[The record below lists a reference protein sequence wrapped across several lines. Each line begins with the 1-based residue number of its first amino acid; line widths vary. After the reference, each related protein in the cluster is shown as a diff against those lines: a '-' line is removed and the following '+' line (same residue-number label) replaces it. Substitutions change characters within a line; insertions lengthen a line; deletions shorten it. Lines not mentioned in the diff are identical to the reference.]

1 MAQQTVSIGSS
12 ANDGTG
18 DPLRTAFTKINA
30 NFTELYGSTAEAND
44 LLEDTS
50 PQLGGNLDINGWNI
64 TSARSNE
71 NIRVIPNG
79 TGTVE
84 LEGNTNVTGNLTA
97 TGDIV
102 ANGNINLGNAAGD
115 QVKVTGV
122 FEADQLQIDGTTLT
136 STVTN
141 GDITITSMGG
151 GSVIVE
157 GITIHD
163 HTISADLTNADLLLA
178 SQGTGSI
185 FVDALKIRGTTINSD
200 DSTKI
205 TLAEAV
211 DITGAL
217 TAATSLTLATGA
229 TVTGVLD
236 EDAMGTDSATQL
248 ATQQS
253 IKAYAD
259 TKAVQTG
266 STNNTVTT
274 VTGANTFQGEANLT
288 FDGSTLA
295 VTGAGTFSTSLG
307 VTGTLTTADIAT
319 TGTHTVTGQSDI
331 DWVRIKDNK
340 ITTNATNA
348 NLEFSANGTGVVDV
362 QNAMTTIGQT
372 VTGVLTVD
380 GSAAID
386 NLTINGNTITATS
399 SNGGIVLQPN
409 GTGTVM
415 INGDSA
421 SVTGRLDVLSL
432 TINSDIFI
440 AGGCKIQPLSTNQ
453 DLVLEANGTGSVV
466 LDQISITD
474 NTITTH
480 VSNADLKLDTD
491 GTGYLDILTD
501 TQSTVGSAGGASA
514 LPGAPTGYVKIK
526 IGGTLRVIPFWD
538 QA

>member
-1 MAQQTVSIGSS
+1 MAQQSVSIGSS

-44 LLEDTS
+44 IIEDTS
-50 PQLGGNLDINGWNI
+50 PQLGGDLDVSTFDIVSVSDRNI
-64 TSARSNE
+64 D
-71 NIRVIPNG
+71 IDPNG
-79 TGTVE
+79 TGTIE
-84 LEGNTNVTGNLTA
+84 LKANTNITGNLVA
-97 TGDIV
+97 TGDIT
-102 ANGNINLGNAAGD
+102 ANGNINLGDAAGD

-136 STVTN
+136 STITN

-163 HTISADLTNADLLLA
+163 HTISADLTNADLFLA

-185 FVDALKIRGTTINSD
+185 FVDALKINGTTISSD
-200 DSTKI
+200 DSTKVTI
-205 TLAEAV
+205 AEVV

-217 TAATSLTLATGA
+217 TASTSLTLATGT

-274 VTGANTFQGEANLT
+274 VTGANAFQGEANLT
-288 FDGSTLA
+288 FNGSLLA

-386 NLTINGNTITATS
+386 NLNINGNTITATS

-440 AGGCKIQPLSTNQ
+440 AGGGKIQPLSTNQ
-453 DLVLEANGTGSVV
+453 DLTLESNGTGSVV
-466 LDQISITD
+466 VDQVSITD

-480 VSNADLKLDTD
+480 VSNADLRLDTD

-526 IGGTLRVIPFWD
+526 IGGTLRVMPFWD

>member
-1 MAQQTVSIGSS
+1 M
-12 ANDGTG
+12 
-18 DPLRTAFTKINA
+18 
-30 NFTELYGSTAEAND
+30 
-44 LLEDTS
+44 
-50 PQLGGNLDINGWNI
+50 
-64 TSARSNE
+64 
-71 NIRVIPNG
+71 
-79 TGTVE
+79 
-84 LEGNTNVTGNLTA
+84 
-97 TGDIV
+97 
-102 ANGNINLGNAAGD
+102 
-115 QVKVTGV
+115 
-122 FEADQLQIDGTTLT
+122 
-136 STVTN
+136 
-141 GDITITSMGG
+141 
-151 GSVIVE
+151 
-157 GITIHD
+157 
-163 HTISADLTNADLLLA
+163 
-178 SQGTGSI
+178 
-185 FVDALKIRGTTINSD
+185 
-200 DSTKI
+200 
-205 TLAEAV
+205 
-211 DITGAL
+211 
-217 TAATSLTLATGA
+217 ATGA

-440 AGGCKIQPLSTNQ
+440 AGGGKIQPLSTNQ

>member
-1 MAQQTVSIGSS
+1 MAQQSVSIGSS

-44 LLEDTS
+44 IIEDTS
-50 PQLGGNLDINGWNI
+50 PQLGGNLDVSTFDIVSVSDRNI
-64 TSARSNE
+64 D
-71 NIRVIPNG
+71 IDPNG
-79 TGTVE
+79 TGTIE
-84 LEGNTNVTGNLTA
+84 LKANTNITGNLVA
-97 TGDIV
+97 TGDIT
-102 ANGNINLGNAAGD
+102 ANGNINLGDAAGD

-136 STVTN
+136 STITN

-163 HTISADLTNADLLLA
+163 HTISADLTNADLFLA

-185 FVDALKIRGTTINSD
+185 FVDALKINGTTISSD
-200 DSTKI
+200 DSTKVTI
-205 TLAEAV
+205 AEVV

-217 TAATSLTLATGA
+217 TASTSLTLATGT

-274 VTGANTFQGEANLT
+274 VTGANAFQGEANLT
-288 FDGSTLA
+288 FDGNTLA

-386 NLTINGNTITATS
+386 NLNINGNTITATS

-440 AGGCKIQPLSTNQ
+440 AGGGKIQPLSTNQ
-453 DLVLEANGTGSVV
+453 DLTLESNGTGSVV
-466 LDQISITD
+466 VDQVSITD

-480 VSNADLKLDTD
+480 VSNADLRLDTD

-526 IGGTLRVIPFWD
+526 IGGTLRVMPFWD

>member
-1 MAQQTVSIGSS
+1 MAQQSVSIGSS

-44 LLEDTS
+44 IIEDTS
-50 PQLGGNLDINGWNI
+50 PQLGGDLDVSTFDIVSVSDRNI
-64 TSARSNE
+64 D
-71 NIRVIPNG
+71 IDPNG
-79 TGTVE
+79 TGTIE
-84 LEGNTNVTGNLTA
+84 LKANTNITGNLVA
-97 TGDIV
+97 TGDIT
-102 ANGNINLGNAAGD
+102 ANGNINLGDAAGD

-136 STVTN
+136 STITN

-163 HTISADLTNADLLLA
+163 HTISADLTNADLFLA

-185 FVDALKIRGTTINSD
+185 FVDALKINGTTISSD
-200 DSTKI
+200 DSTKVTI
-205 TLAEAV
+205 AEVV

-217 TAATSLTLATGA
+217 TASTSLTLATGT

-274 VTGANTFQGEANLT
+274 VTGANAFQGEANLT
-288 FDGSTLA
+288 FDGNTLA

-386 NLTINGNTITATS
+386 NLNINGNTITATS

-440 AGGCKIQPLSTNQ
+440 AGGGKIQPLSTNQ
-453 DLVLEANGTGSVV
+453 DLTLESNGTGSVV
-466 LDQISITD
+466 VDQVSITD

-480 VSNADLKLDTD
+480 VSNADLRLDTD

-526 IGGTLRVIPFWD
+526 IGGTLRVMPFWD

>member
-1 MAQQTVSIGSS
+1 MAQQSVSIGSS

-44 LLEDTS
+44 IIEDTS
-50 PQLGGNLDINGWNI
+50 PQLGGDLDVSTFDIVSVSDRNI
-64 TSARSNE
+64 D
-71 NIRVIPNG
+71 IDPNG
-79 TGTVE
+79 TGTIE
-84 LEGNTNVTGNLTA
+84 LKANTNITGNLVA
-97 TGDIV
+97 TGDIT
-102 ANGNINLGNAAGD
+102 ANGNINLGDAAGD

-136 STVTN
+136 STITN

-163 HTISADLTNADLLLA
+163 HTISADLTNADLFLA

-185 FVDALKIRGTTINSD
+185 FVDALKINGTTISSD
-200 DSTKI
+200 DSTKVTI
-205 TLAEAV
+205 AEVV

-217 TAATSLTLATGA
+217 TASTSLTLATGT

-253 IKAYAD
+253 IKAYSD

-274 VTGANTFQGEANLT
+274 VTGANAFQGEANLT
-288 FDGSTLA
+288 FNGSTLA

-331 DWVRIKDNK
+331 DWVQIKDNK
-340 ITTNATNA
+340 ITTNSTNA
-348 NLEFSANGTGVVDV
+348 NLELAASGTGVIDV
-362 QNAMTTIGQT
+362 QNTMTTLGQT

-386 NLTINGNTITATS
+386 NLNINGNTITATS
-399 SNGGIVLQPN
+399 SNGGITLTPNGVGSVVINGDNVTAAGTVNVGSLTVNSDIWMAGSAKITPMATNQDLTLESNGTGMIHCNRVSFVDNKISTVYTNDDLQLDPN
-409 GTGTVM
+409 GTG
-415 INGDSA
+415 
-421 SVTGRLDVLSL
+421 
-432 TINSDIFI
+432 
-440 AGGCKIQPLSTNQ
+440 
-453 DLVLEANGTGSVV
+453 V
-466 LDQISITD
+466 LDFLS
-474 NTITTH
+474 
-480 VSNADLKLDTD
+480 A
-491 GTGYLDILTD
+491 

-514 LPGAPTGYVKIK
+514 LPGAPTGYLNVKVA
-526 IGGTLRVIPFWD
+526 GTQRVIPYWD

>member
-1 MAQQTVSIGSS
+1 MAQQSVSIGSS

-44 LLEDTS
+44 IIEDTS
-50 PQLGGNLDINGWNI
+50 PQLGGDLDVSTFDIVSVSDRNI
-64 TSARSNE
+64 D
-71 NIRVIPNG
+71 IDPNG
-79 TGTVE
+79 TGTIE
-84 LEGNTNVTGNLTA
+84 LKANTNITGNLVA
-97 TGDIV
+97 TGDIT
-102 ANGNINLGNAAGD
+102 ANGNINLGDAAGD

-122 FEADQLQIDGTTLT
+122 FEADQLRIDGTTLT
-136 STVTN
+136 STITN

-163 HTISADLTNADLLLA
+163 HTISADLTNADLFLA

-185 FVDALKIRGTTINSD
+185 FVDALKINGTTISSD
-200 DSTKI
+200 DSTKVTI
-205 TLAEAV
+205 AEVV

-217 TAATSLTLATGA
+217 TASTSLTLATGT

-274 VTGANTFQGEANLT
+274 VTGANAFQGEANLT

-319 TGTHTVTGQSDI
+319 TGAHTVTGQSDI
-331 DWVRIKDNK
+331 DWVQIKDNK
-340 ITTNATNA
+340 ITTNSTNT
-348 NLEFSANGTGVVDV
+348 NLEFSANGTGVIDV
-362 QNAMTTIGQT
+362 QNAMTTLGQT

-386 NLTINGNTITATS
+386 NLNINGNTITATS
-399 SNGGIVLQPN
+399 SNGGITLTPNGVGSVVINGDNVTAAGTVNVGSLTVNSDIWMAGSAKITPMATNQDLTLESNGTGMIHCNRVSFVDNKISTVYTNDDLQLDPN
-409 GTGTVM
+409 GTG
-415 INGDSA
+415 
-421 SVTGRLDVLSL
+421 
-432 TINSDIFI
+432 
-440 AGGCKIQPLSTNQ
+440 
-453 DLVLEANGTGSVV
+453 V
-466 LDQISITD
+466 LDFLS
-474 NTITTH
+474 
-480 VSNADLKLDTD
+480 A
-491 GTGYLDILTD
+491 

-514 LPGAPTGYVKIK
+514 LPGAPTGYLNVKVA
-526 IGGTLRVIPFWD
+526 GTQRVIPYWD